1 MLRNIKYFLYRMHAR
16 QSNVQT
22 IRQPSYTALLVDSMD
37 RYPNGYPDDVN
48 MQTTSSEWSL
58 QSSQYVLNG
67 YFTRLSL
74 TQIQFFWNLPTCISG
89 YNNKWGFNFSDIGFL
104 PISIPTGWYSPATMA
119 QAILDWSTGTPGP
132 PLTGFTC
139 VADSV
144 TGILTFGYTSDFT
157 LLTPT
162 AASAQA
168 TSRTISANIY
178 ARTYQTSGAIPGVA
192 VAVEGGTY
200 ALTGTLPTMLATRF
214 INLESKYLTKH
225 QRVKDSS
232 TLLSGQSTNI
242 LCRIN
247 AFAPSTRTAWPPLVA
262 ETPFVISLDF
272 ATTKL
277 INWSPDE
284 IVSNF
289 DVSLTDEYGNLVPW
303 APAYGCEYNFT
314 LIASET

>member
-1 MLRNIKYFLYRMHAR
+1 MLAR
-16 QSNVQT
+16 QNAVQT

-37 RYPNGYPDDVN
+37 RYPNGYPDDVTT
-48 MQTTSSEWSL
+48 QTSSSEWTL
-58 QSSQYVLNG
+58 QAAQYVLNG

-74 TQIQFFWNLPTCISG
+74 TQIQFFWNLPTIIVG
-89 YNNKWGFNFSDIGFL
+89 YNNNYGMFYGGGLGFL
-104 PISIPTGWYSPATMA
+104 PISIPTGWYSPATLA
-119 QAILDWSTGTPGP
+119 TTILAWSTGTFGP
-132 PLTGFTC
+132 PLTGLTC
-139 VADSV
+139 VANPI
-144 TGILTFGYTSDFT
+144 TGVLTFGYTEEFYI
-157 LLTPT
+157 LTPT
-162 AASAQA
+162 LASAQV
-168 TSRTISANIY
+168 TSRPCPSIQY
-178 ARTYQTSGAIPGVA
+178 ARSYQTAGIIPGQA
-192 VAVEGGTY
+192 VPVEGGTY

-247 AFAPSTRTAWPPLVA
+247 AFAPSTRTPWPPSSA
-262 ETPFVISLDF
+262 ETPFVVSIEYST
-272 ATTKL
+272 AKL

-289 DVSLTDEYGNLVPW
+289 DVSLTDEYGLLVPW
-303 APAYGCEYNFT
+303 APDYGCEYNFT